1 MCVCVCVCVF
11 VFNRCVFSF
20 FFFQGFPLFFFFLI
34 AQLTPQ
40 PKTPQLHTQT
50 KKKGGADIRACSLDR
65 VAKEARVCTRNN
77 RRALLF
83 KVTRTLKR
91 K

>member
-1 MCVCVCVCVF
+1 MCVCVCVCVCVF

-50 KKKGGADIRACSLDR
+50 KKKGGLIYARAHSIVSRRRRACVR
-65 VAKEARVCTRNN
+65 VTTAVRCFLR
-77 RRALLF
+77 
-83 KVTRTLKR
+83 
-91 K
+91 